1 MCAMI
6 DEIRSMVSAAVG
18 EELEFSV
25 ERPKVAGR
33 GQFSTNAAFAIAK
46 RNGTSPK
53 DEAERLKEK
62 IMAVVPE
69 GYFEKME
76 VAGGFINFW
85 LSEKTI
91 NETFK
96 KISSAGAAWGDS
108 KRGAGQKIIVE
119 YGSPNI
125 GKPLH
130 FGHLRSTIIGQAL
143 YNIYRS
149 QGYRV
154 VSWNH
159 PGDWGKQFGIMIAAY
174 REKSRDG
181 KVELSI
187 DEFLRL
193 YVEYNA
199 RMKEDPRLEEI
210 AREETRKL
218 QAGDSENM
226 RLWRKIYSLSM
237 SEFARVAKRLGVRF
251 DVSHGE
257 SFYKPFLKGIVDE
270 ALRRGLAVKSEGAI
284 IIPLDEENL
293 PPFVIQK
300 SDEAYLYATTDI
312 AAAKYRLEKYK
323 ANKVLYVVGA
333 EQYLHFEQLFAV
345 LKKLGY
351 LRDQELIHIKFGL
364 VLGGDAKKLSTRAGK
379 HISLSEVINEAVDK
393 AGKVLE
399 EKAPEI
405 KGREKRRTAEI
416 IGIDA
421 LKYNDLSQ
429 NRTSNILFDWE
440 KMLAFEGNAAPY
452 LLYTYA
458 RLRSIIKK
466 SRAAAK
472 IIRGFTTEAEKRAA
486 LKLSE
491 FPEVLG
497 RAADNCAPHYLAE
510 YLYELSEAMNN
521 FYHAE
526 PVLTAEPEVRASR
539 LALVRTASI
548 VLEKGIRILGLETVE
563 RL

>member
-1 MCAMI
+1 MI
-6 DEIRSMVSAAVG
+6 DEIRSMISAAAG

-33 GQFSTNAAFAIAK
+33 GHFSTNAAFSAAK
-46 RNGTSPK
+46 EGRTSPA
-53 DEAERLKEK
+53 EAAEK
-62 IMAVVPE
+62 IRRAVLEKAPD
-69 GYFEKME
+69 GYFEKIE
-76 VAGGFINFW
+76 IVGGFINFW

-91 NETFK
+91 NEWFARVYAAGK
-96 KISSAGAAWGDS
+96 KWGSSEKG
-108 KRGAGQKIIVE
+108 RGERVIVE

-174 REKSRDG
+174 KKKSREK

-199 RMKEDPRLEEI
+199 SMKEDPRLEEI

-218 QAGDSENM
+218 QAGDPENM

-237 SEFARVAKRLGVRF
+237 SEFARVAKRLGVKF
-251 DVSHGE
+251 DVSRGE
-257 SFYKPFLKGIVDE
+257 SFYKPFLKGIVDG

-312 AAAKYRLEKYK
+312 ATAKYRLEKYRADK
-323 ANKVLYVVGA
+323 ILYVVGS

-345 LKKLGY
+345 LRKLGY
-351 LRDQELIHIKFGL
+351 LQNQQLVHVKLGL
-364 VLGGDAKKLSTRAGK
+364 VLGSDAKKLSTRAGK
-379 HISLSEVINEAVDK
+379 HISLSEVMTEAVEK

-405 KGREKRRTAEI
+405 KGREKKSTAEI

-458 RLRSIIKK
+458 RLRGILKK
-466 SRAAAK
+466 SKSAAK
-472 IIRGFTTEAEKRAA
+472 ASRGFTTEAEKRAA

-491 FPEVLG
+491 FPEILG

-526 PVLTAEPEVRASR
+526 PVLTAKPEVRASR

-548 VLEKGIRILGLETVE
+548 VLEKGIKILGLETVE

>member
-1 MCAMI
+1 MI
-6 DEIRSMVSAAVG
+6 DEIRSMISAAAG

-33 GQFSTNAAFAIAK
+33 GHFSTNAAFSAAK
-46 RNGTSPK
+46 EGRTSPA
-53 DEAERLKEK
+53 EAAEK
-62 IMAVVPE
+62 IRRAVLEKAPD
-69 GYFEKME
+69 GYFEKIE
-76 VAGGFINFW
+76 IVGGFINFW

-91 NETFK
+91 NEWFARVYAAGK
-96 KISSAGAAWGDS
+96 KWGSSEKG
-108 KRGAGQKIIVE
+108 RGERVIVE

-174 REKSRDG
+174 KEKSLEG

-218 QAGDSENM
+218 QAGDPENM

-237 SEFARVAKRLGVRF
+237 SEFARVAKRLGVKF
-251 DVSHGE
+251 DVSRGE
-257 SFYKPFLKGIVDE
+257 SFYKPFLKGIVDG

-312 AAAKYRLEKYK
+312 ATAKYRLEKYRADK
-323 ANKVLYVVGA
+323 ILYVVGS

-345 LKKLGY
+345 LRKLGY
-351 LRDQELIHIKFGL
+351 LQSQQLVHVKLGL
-364 VLGGDAKKLSTRAGK
+364 VLGSDAKKLSTRAGK
-379 HISLSEVINEAVDK
+379 HISLSEVMTEAVEK

-405 KGREKRRTAEI
+405 KGREKKSTAEI

-458 RLRSIIKK
+458 RLRGILKK
-466 SRAAAK
+466 SKSAAK
-472 IIRGFTTEAEKRAA
+472 ASRGFTTEAEKRAA

-491 FPEVLG
+491 FPEILG

-548 VLEKGIRILGLETVE
+548 VLEKGIKILGLETVE